1 MNIAEISG
9 LQDKSWVNDPIIG
22 TILHPKNIE
31 TKTGKTMSSAVIE
44 DSTGKIDIKSMDL
57 DLFLYGG
64 KTVEIVGKGTKKDSY
79 NGYAQVWLGRG
90 SQIVPLDNQQ
100 SPLSGGPGGPP
111 RSTPA
116 AKRLDDDFVPQTLT
130 YMMGDAAQIW
140 LSMPDSDGNLS
151 PAGIGSIAA
160 TMYKARELAVE
171 LVRGK

>member
-1 MNIAEISG
+1 MNIAEISQ
-9 LQDKSWVNDPIIG
+9 LQDKSWVNDPIVG

-31 TKTGKTMSSAVIE
+31 TKTGKTMSSASLE

-57 DLFLYGG
+57 DLFPYGG

-100 SPLSGGPGGPP
+100 SPLNGHPVKSP
-111 RSTPA
+111 PA
-116 AKRLDDDFVPQTLT
+116 ARKLDDDFVPQTLT